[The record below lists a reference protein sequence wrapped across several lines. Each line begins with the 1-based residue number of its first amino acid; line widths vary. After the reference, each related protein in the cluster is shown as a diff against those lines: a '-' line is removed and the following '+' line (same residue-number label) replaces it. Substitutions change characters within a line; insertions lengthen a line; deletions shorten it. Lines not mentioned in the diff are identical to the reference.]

1 MTWRRRDGY
10 YYRSEREGDTVRSV
24 YIGPAPRAQIFLA
37 LEDECRFEAAMEAT
51 ARREAQAA
59 LDAEDAAMAARS
71 QETIT
76 LTRAILSLAGYY
88 WHHQGE
94 WRKRPGTATD

>member
-10 YYRSEREGDTVRSV
+10 YYRSEREGNTVRSV
-24 YIGPAPRAQIFLA
+24 YIGSDPRAQIFLA
-37 LEDECRFEAAMEAT
+37 LEEECRFEATMEAD

-59 LDAEDAAMAARS
+59 LDAEDAEMAARS

>member
-1 MTWRRRDGY
+1 MATTTAQSGRGIRCAL
-10 YYRSEREGDTVRSV
+10 S
-24 YIGPAPRAQIFLA
+24 ILAPRAQIFLA

-59 LDAEDAAMAARS
+59 LDAEDAEMAARS

-76 LTRAILSLAGYY
+76 LTCAILTLAGYY